1 MADCLLPRDSA
12 EELMAF
18 FRWAAERRSEDDSSF
33 LTSLR
38 RASST
43 LMASTRDED
52 LTERAEVK
60 LALSELNPSTPW
72 EPQTPTY
79 GARCPRRALTPEAAT
94 WSNKRR
100 EQRASGVTTC
110 GCTRRAQRPLH
121 PCYEW
126 GRAIA
131 PMDAPVC
138 LPCVRARGGAPRTG
152 MAGRHPAAMG
162 WLGVHLIHTEPQPK
176 TCLTPLHSLM
186 HQVKL

>member
-79 GARCPRRALTPEAAT
+79 GARCPRCSHAGGSNLEQQATRAASIRCDDLRMHEASPEA
-94 WSNKRR
+94 S
-100 EQRASGVTTC
+100 SSV
-110 GCTRRAQRPLH
+110 L
-121 PCYEW
+121 
-126 GRAIA
+126 
-131 PMDAPVC
+131 
-138 LPCVRARGGAPRTG
+138 
-152 MAGRHPAAMG
+152 
-162 WLGVHLIHTEPQPK
+162 
-176 TCLTPLHSLM
+176 
-186 HQVKL
+186 